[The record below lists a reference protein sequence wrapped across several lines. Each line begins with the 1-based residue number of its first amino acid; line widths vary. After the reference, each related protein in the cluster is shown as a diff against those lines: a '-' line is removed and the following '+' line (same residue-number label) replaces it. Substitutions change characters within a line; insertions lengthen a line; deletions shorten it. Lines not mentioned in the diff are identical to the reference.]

1 MPELLSYKKVEV
13 IEMKQKIVVALGGNA
28 LGKTPKE
35 QLGLVKNTAKPIVD
49 LIEAGHE
56 VVLAHGNGPQV
67 GMINLAM
74 ETASTT
80 VDAGTPEMPFPEC
93 GAMSQ
98 GYIGYHLQNAI
109 REELL
114 SRGMTTPVATVV
126 TQVIVDK
133 DDPAFSR
140 PTKPIGAFYSK
151 EEADKLITEKGYD
164 MVEDAG
170 RGWRRVV
177 PSPIPVDVAEKA
189 TVSTLVDA
197 GHVVITVGGGG
208 IPVVQEGNSL
218 VGVPAVID
226 KDFASAKI
234 AEILDADYLI
244 ILTAVEKVAIN
255 FGKENEEWLSALDIS
270 TAEKLVGE
278 GHFAPGS
285 MLPKVKAALQ
295 FAGSKPGR
303 KALIT
308 SLEKAKEGIQGRTG
322 TLIEEKL
329 A

>member
-1 MPELLSYKKVEV
+1 
-13 IEMKQKIVVALGGNA
+13 MKQKIVVALGGNA

-49 LIEAGHE
+49 LIQDGHE
-56 VVLAHGNGPQV
+56 VILAHGNGPQV

-74 ETASTT
+74 ETASTH
-80 VDAGTPEMPFPEC
+80 DGAGTPEMPFPEC

-114 SRGMTTPVATVV
+114 SRGMKTPVATVV

-133 DDPAFSR
+133 DDPAFEN
-140 PTKPIGAFYSK
+140 PTKPIGSFYSK
-151 EEADKLITEKGYD
+151 EEADMLTRDKGYH
-164 MVEDAG
+164 MIEDAG

-177 PSPIPVDVAEKA
+177 PSPIPVDVAERE
-189 TVSTLVDA
+189 TVSTLVEA

-208 IPVVQEGNSL
+208 IPVIEEGHSL

-255 FGKENEEWLSALDIS
+255 FGKANEEWLSALDIP
-270 TAEKLVGE
+270 TAEKLIGE

-285 MLPKVKAALQ
+285 MLPKVKAAMQ
-295 FAGSKPGR
+295 FAQSGNGR
-303 KALIT
+303 KSLIT
-308 SLEKAKEGIQGRTG
+308 SLEKANDGIQGRTG
-322 TLIEEKL
+322 TLIE
-329 A
+329 AQ